1 MATLTLKDVP
11 EELRSALK
19 QRALRH
25 RRSLNQEL
33 LYCLERFV
41 GLVPAS
47 QSENQAWLNASEQN
61 LMRVWDN
68 AEDDVYN
75 ELLEK

>member
-19 QRALRH
+19 QRAKLH
-25 RRSLNQEL
+25 RRSMNQEL
-33 LYCLERFV
+33 LYCLAKFF

-47 QSENQAWLNASEQN
+47 QGENQAWLQASEQN
-61 LMRVWDN
+61 LMRM
-68 AEDDVYN
+68 
-75 ELLEK
+75 